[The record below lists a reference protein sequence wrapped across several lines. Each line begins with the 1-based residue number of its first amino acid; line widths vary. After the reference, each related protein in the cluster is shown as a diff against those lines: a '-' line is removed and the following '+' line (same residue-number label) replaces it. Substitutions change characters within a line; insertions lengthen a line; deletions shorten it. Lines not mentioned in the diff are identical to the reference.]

1 MKFGSIICLLFL
13 LAQPAIAAE
22 AEQTMMPSPPS
33 GWFLD
38 SQSRSAEQFD
48 LWQIDSGYTYALSP
62 STQLY
67 VSTRL
72 KSGNQYQ
79 SASRGLLSGVQYNFS
94 PKISLR
100 SAFTS
105 ERIEED
111 TRLGVELSSQYE
123 LNNRLNLHAT
133 MDYESLE
140 QVYQLGIGFRF

>member
-1 MKFGSIICLLFL
+1 MKHCCLLL
-13 LAQPAIAAE
+13 LFCLAWPALATEPATE
-22 AEQTMMPSPPS
+22 PVSASAMA
-33 GWFLD
+33 GWFLN

-48 LWQIDSGYTYALSP
+48 LWQIDSGYAYALTQ

-72 KSGNQYQ
+72 KSGNQQ
-79 SASRGLLSGVQYNFS
+79 QAATRGLLSGVKYNFS

-100 SAFTS
+100 SAVTS
-105 ERIEED
+105 ERVEEN

-123 LNNRLNLHAT
+123 LNEKVNLHAT
-133 MDYESLE
+133 MDYEALE